1 MAFDY
6 EELERYSLELGVSAA
21 KVFDVSDIVVDE
33 RVRMKCEVPFCPDF
47 GTCLVCP
54 PNSMSVDEF
63 RKILTKYQK
72 ALLIQGKVEFT
83 KTAGGGTDQFD
94 MSPDLAKLELQ
105 LHKWVNKIESKAMS
119 MGAYFATGF
128 KASKCRLCEKCVGIS
143 DPGGCKHPY
152 LARPSVEGV
161 GVDVIATAERVG
173 LGFKLFGEGEM
184 ANEIVYTGLVLI
196 D

>member
-1 MAFDY
+1 MAFNY
-6 EELERYSLELGVSAA
+6 EELEKYSLELGASAA
-21 KVFDVSDIVVDE
+21 RVFDVTDIVVDE
-33 RVRMKCEVPFCPDF
+33 RVRLKCEVPFCPDF

-54 PNSMSVDEF
+54 PNTLTVDEF
-63 RKILTKYQK
+63 RNILTKYHK
-72 ALLIQGKVEFT
+72 ALLIQGKVEFA
-83 KTAGGGTDQFD
+83 KSADGGTKQFD
-94 MSPDLAKLELQ
+94 ISPDIARLELK

-128 KASKCRLCEKCVGIS
+128 KASKCRLCEKCVGIG
-143 DPGGCKHPY
+143 DPGGCRHPY

-173 LGFKLFGEGEM
+173 LGFKLFGGDEM
-184 ANEIVYTGLVLI
+184 TNEIIYTGLILI